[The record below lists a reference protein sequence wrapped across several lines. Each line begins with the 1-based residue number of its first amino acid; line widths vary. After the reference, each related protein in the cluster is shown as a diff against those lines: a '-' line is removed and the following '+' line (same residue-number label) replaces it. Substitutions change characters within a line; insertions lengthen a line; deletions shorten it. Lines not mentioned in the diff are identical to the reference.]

1 MKRLI
6 LSLLLASSCMA
17 LASANTDR
25 LIAASRDGL
34 DKEVAAL
41 IAARTPVNAT
51 DDTGATA
58 LSWAV
63 IRDNKAVIARLLK
76 ARANPNL
83 PDANGVTPLMLAVD
97 GDHADTVKLLLAAGG
112 DARLARPTGETLL
125 MSAVR
130 LGSADMVRQLL
141 ARHVDVN
148 ARDARY
154 RQTAL
159 MWAAGRPEIVR
170 LLLAA
175 GADVKAASRAWET
188 MTTNYSPVVST
199 VGNTGI
205 PWLFDNEYRAPA
217 GGVTAL
223 IFAAQKGDAES
234 VKMLLDAGADVN
246 QAAADGT
253 TPLLAALYK
262 FVPNRDLQDV
272 NQRGVFGGLSFQPD
286 LAMAGLLLDRGAQAM
301 ASDRA
306 GYTPLHAAVMS
317 LLKFNRIGMIVAGL
331 DKSGDASRIP
341 DAFRPRQP
349 APTEQ
354 GIALVTRLLALGAD
368 PDAATR
374 DTTPGPLGAVKINPA
389 PPGSTPYHLAAAS
402 GNPGL
407 VELLAAKG
415 ADANKLR
422 KDGHTPFSIAVTSDS
437 LPVVQALAAHGADFT
452 RIYNPGDKIPDPVK
466 SIAEIRRNQT
476 ILHIAAIAG
485 AYQVAPFL
493 AAHGVALDARN
504 DRGETALDLADA
516 QERFRYAIKVQ
527 ALGNADKKADGV
539 VRDTRTSDV
548 FKTLMGKKGKLA
560 AN

>member
-6 LSLLLASSCMA
+6 LSFLLTTGVAA
-17 LASANTDR
+17 LASENTDR

-34 DKEVAAL
+34 DRDVAAL

-63 IRDNKAVIARLLK
+63 LRDNQSVVARLLK
-76 ARANPNL
+76 ARANPNQ

-97 GDHADTVKLLLAAGG
+97 NNQPETVRLLLAAGG
-112 DARLARPTGETLL
+112 DPELARPTGETLL

-130 LGSADMVRQLL
+130 TGSAEMVKQLL
-141 ARHVDVN
+141 ARKVDVN

-159 MWAAGRPEIVR
+159 MWAAGKPAITR
-170 LLLAA
+170 LLLDAH
-175 GADVKAASRAWET
+175 ADVAAASRTWET

-223 IFAAQKGDAES
+223 IFAAQKGDTES

-246 QAAADGT
+246 QASADGT

-262 FVPNRDLQDV
+262 FVPNRELRDI
-272 NQRGVFGGLSFQPD
+272 NQRGIFGGLSFHPD
-286 LAMAGLLLDRGAQAM
+286 KGMANLLLDRGAKAL

-317 LLKFNRIGMIVAGL
+317 MLKFNRIGVIVAGL
-331 DKSGDASRIP
+331 DNSGDASRLP
-341 DAFRPRQP
+341 DAFRPKQP
-349 APTEQ
+349 ASTED
-354 GIALVTRLLALGAD
+354 GMALVTRLLAMGAD
-368 PDAATR
+368 PNAATT

-389 PPGSTPYHLAAAS
+389 PSGSTPYHLAAAS
-402 GNPGL
+402 GNPAL
-407 VELLAAKG
+407 IELLAARG
-415 ADANKLR
+415 GDANKLR
-422 KDGHTPFSIAVTSDS
+422 KDGDTPFAIAVMSNN
-437 LPVVQALAAHGADFT
+437 LPVVQALVAHGADLAM
-452 RIYNPGDKIPDPVK
+452 IYNPSKKIPDPVK
-466 SIAEIRRNQT
+466 SIAEVRTKET

-485 AYQVAPFL
+485 ADRVVPYL
-493 AAHGVALDARN
+493 AAQGVPLDAKN
-504 DRGETALDLADA
+504 GRGETALDLADS

-539 VRDTRTSDV
+539 VRDTKTSDV
-548 FKTLMGKKGKLA
+548 FKTLMGKKRKIA
-560 AN
+560 TN